1 MYLRK
6 SFHLAVAVV
15 LAITASISSISP
27 SRANEIRNYKV
38 AFTGGVGVRLREKP
52 KIDALGFG
60 ESGTYSIPEGAYFPA
75 ECEEYGDWVTNVN
88 GETTNIYM
96 RAPGGVYVST
106 AYLYTGVNS
115 RVGLQLCSELDAKR
129 KESFSPKTISAYH
142 REGKPEVMAVDEKQR
157 SARVYFS
164 KKKTKEVADAMNK
177 AAVRKFWAEAI
188 FCATEGA
195 ILAVVT
201 NGGKL
206 AISTATGAG
215 ASVLCSVLAANI
227 SPQEFE
233 PAKGAANAAASAD
246 KCYEVRMERAADGKT
261 WKANTWTVTDSPDYC
276 A

>member
-6 SFHLAVAVV
+6 SFHLTVAAV
-15 LAITASISSISP
+15 LAITASILSISP
-27 SRANEIRNYKV
+27 SRANETRNYKV

-52 KIDALGFG
+52 KIDAAGFG

-96 RAPGGVYVST
+96 RAPGGLYVST

-115 RVGLQLCSELDAKR
+115 RVGLQLCSELDTKR
-129 KESFSPKTISAYH
+129 KENFSPKKISAYH
-142 REGKPEVMAVDEKQR
+142 REGKSEVMAVDEKHR

-177 AAVRKFWAEAI
+177 AAVRKFWAEVI

-195 ILAVVT
+195 IITVVT

-246 KCYEVRMERAADGKT
+246 KCYEVRMERAADGKN